1 VQDCG
6 KLINPKIAAGQV
18 HGSIAHGIGNAL
30 FEWIGY
36 NSDGQPITT
45 TFADYL
51 LPTACDVP
59 HLEIIWLET
68 PSPINPLG
76 IKGAAEA
83 GIVCVGSTIAS
94 AVENALEPFKVRI
107 ADLPIKPVKLL
118 ELIDLGRS
126 AS

>member
-1 VQDCG
+1 MQDCG